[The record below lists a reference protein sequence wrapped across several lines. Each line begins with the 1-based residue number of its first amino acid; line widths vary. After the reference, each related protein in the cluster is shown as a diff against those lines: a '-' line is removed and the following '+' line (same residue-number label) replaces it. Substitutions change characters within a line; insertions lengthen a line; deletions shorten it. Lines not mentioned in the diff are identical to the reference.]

1 MGDARG
7 TVLLLLQELSLF
19 LALLDDQA
27 QEFVPDENAF
37 AFLLVVL
44 FLDILEEEG
53 LVVLVEVMPAA
64 MFVQPV
70 GITGAQL
77 QHSSI

>member
-7 TVLLLLQELSLF
+7 TVILLLQELSLF

-27 QEFVPDENAF
+27 QEFVPDENDF
-37 AFLLVVL
+37 AFFLV
-44 FLDILEEEG
+44 G
-53 LVVLVEVMPAA
+53 LVLDVLEGEGRVREREVLPGAS
-64 MFVQPV
+64 FVQPV
-70 GITGAQL
+70 GITGVQL